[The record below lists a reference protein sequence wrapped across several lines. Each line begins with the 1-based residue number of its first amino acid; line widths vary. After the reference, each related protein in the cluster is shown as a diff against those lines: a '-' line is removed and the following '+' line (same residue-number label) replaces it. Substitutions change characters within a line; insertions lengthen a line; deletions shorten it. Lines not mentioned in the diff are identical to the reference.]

1 MRMKNQ
7 LTVKYEEKPI
17 YDIIL
22 EKDFSNFL
30 SVFHTILKEEGTD
43 TKNQPIFINKKVCI
57 VSDSQVSNH
66 YLKEVIESLKGHVKE
81 IKTFTFAQGE
91 QSKNLDTVYTLYD
104 MLITNKF
111 DRKDVLIA
119 LGGGVVGDLTGY
131 TAATYLRGISF
142 IQVPTSLLAMVDS
155 SIGGKTGVDFHAYKN
170 MIGAFHQPKAV
181 YINLST
187 LNSLTDRQFN
197 SGLGEIIKH
206 GLIKD
211 AAYYQWLDKNKE
223 AILSKD
229 LNVLKE
235 MIFRSCEIKRDVV
248 EKDPKEL
255 GDRALLNFGHTLGH
269 SIEKLMDFKLLHGEC
284 VTLGMMAAG
293 YISYK
298 RNYITKEQ
306 LDGVKGLLEY
316 FNLPVCVSGL
326 SVDDILQV
334 ASHDKKMESG
344 KLKFILLN
352 RVGNAIIDTSVTTD
366 ELIDALQYILK

>member
-1 MRMKNQ
+1 MTNQ
-7 LTVKYEEKPI
+7 LTVKYNDVPI

-30 SVFHTILKEEGTD
+30 SVFDTIRKEQGIENG
-43 TKNQPIFINKKVCI
+43 NQPLFLNKKVCI
-57 VSDSQVSNH
+57 VSDSEVSSH
-66 YLKEVIESLKGHVKE
+66 YIKDIIKPLRDHMKE
-81 IKTFTFAQGE
+81 IKTFTFAAGE
-91 QSKNLDTVYTLYD
+91 SSKNLDTVYNLYD
-104 MLITNKF
+104 MLIENNF
-111 DRKDVLIA
+111 DRKDILIA

-211 AAYYQWLDKNKE
+211 YDYYQWIDANKE
-223 AILSKD
+223 AIKSKD
-229 LNVLKE
+229 LSVLME
-235 MIFRSCEIKRDVV
+235 MIDRSCAIKRDVV

-255 GDRALLNFGHTLGH
+255 GERALLNFGHTLGH
-269 SIEKLMDFKLLHGEC
+269 AIEKLMEFKLLHGEC
-284 VTLGMMAAG
+284 VTLGMVAAG
-293 YISYK
+293 FISYQ
-298 RNYITKEQ
+298 RGGITKEQ
-306 LDGVKGLLEY
+306 LIDMERLFDYFNMPIRINGLLAEE
-316 FNLPVCVSGL
+316 
-326 SVDDILQV
+326 ILQV

-344 KLKFILLN
+344 KLKFILLS
-352 RVGNAIIDTSVTTD
+352 RIGNAVIDTTVTRD
-366 ELIDALQYILK
+366 ELIGAIQYILN

>member
-1 MRMKNQ
+1 MTKQ
-7 LTVKYEEKPI
+7 LTVKYNDVPI

-30 SVFHTILKEEGTD
+30 SVFDTIRKEQGIENR
-43 TKNQPIFINKKVCI
+43 NQPMFLNKKVCI
-57 VSDSQVSNH
+57 VSDSEVSSH
-66 YLKEVIESLKGHVKE
+66 YIKDIIKSLRDHVKE
-81 IKTFTFAQGE
+81 IKTFTFTAGE
-91 QSKNLDTVYTLYD
+91 SSKNLDTVYNLYD
-104 MLITNKF
+104 MLIENNF
-111 DRKDVLIA
+111 DRKDILIA

-131 TAATYLRGISF
+131 TAATYLRGVSF

-211 AAYYQWLDKNKE
+211 YDYYQWIDANKE
-223 AILSKD
+223 AIKSKD
-229 LNVLKE
+229 LSVLME
-235 MIFRSCEIKRDVV
+235 MIDRSCAIKRDVV

-255 GDRALLNFGHTLGH
+255 GERALLNFGHTLGH
-269 SIEKLMDFKLLHGEC
+269 AIEKLMEFKLLHGEC
-284 VTLGMMAAG
+284 VTLGMVAAG
-293 YISYK
+293 FISYQ
-298 RNYITKEQ
+298 RGGITKEQ
-306 LDGVKGLLEY
+306 LIDMERLFDYFNMPIRINGLLADE
-316 FNLPVCVSGL
+316 
-326 SVDDILQV
+326 ILQV

-344 KLKFILLN
+344 KLKFILLS
-352 RVGNAIIDTSVTTD
+352 RIGNAVIDTTVTRD
-366 ELIDALQYILK
+366 ELIGAIQYILN